1 MKRLLILALAM
12 SVVATLAWWLLAPAP
27 LALAVDQRYQAF
39 GVLHPRRTAGL
50 TCPRS
55 VLTALTYCAP
65 QEKRAATFAQLLR
78 ALESG
83 AERADFGFA
92 TDRSEPVI
100 LVFDPGAPSPASP
113 RLLPAATLLQLRT
126 LEHGYLLV
134 RFEPAGAL
142 LELAAKRRW
151 LETPVAEIAR
161 GALSATIA
169 VGEQESPNLL
179 VASLALEYRTSEEA
193 ESALRKLT
201 AGEGA
206 AAGYVAQP
214 FSRTLVRQTKI
225 VTILYQVNADL
236 AVQALNGR

>member
-1 MKRLLILALAM
+1 MKRLLILMLAM
-12 SVVATLAWWLLAPAP
+12 SVVATLAWWLLAPSS
-27 LALAVDQRYQAF
+27 LSLAVDRRYQAF
-39 GVLHPRRTAGL
+39 GVLYPRRTAGL

-55 VLTALTYCAP
+55 VLTALVYCAP

-78 ALESG
+78 ALDSG

-92 TDRSEPVI
+92 TDRSEPTVRVI
-100 LVFDPGAPSPASP
+100 DPHAALPADS
-113 RLLPAATLLQLRT
+113 RQLPAASLLQLRT

-134 RFEPAGAL
+134 RFDPAGSL

-169 VGEQESPNLL
+169 VGEQETPNLL
-179 VASLALEYRTSEEA
+179 VASLALEYRTSDEA

-201 AGEGA
+201 DAEGA